1 MFFVDCAGNFITCL
15 KGHVLV
21 REDGHGHALA
31 LSFQSQKAQ
40 HKAAMP
46 GAQLWLGS
54 RIQQTHMAVLNAA
67 RSISSPPNS
76 PVWLPQFNHE
86 GGIFTRAGAFK
97 IHNER
102 NDKLC
107 LEKEALLEGV
117 GGAQLPENRYLWFEP
132 PRPWPL
138 VAHRAAA
145 PGAPAGP
152 SVHMKVL
159 S

>member
-1 MFFVDCAGNFITCL
+1 MPLHC
-15 KGHVLV
+15 HSRV
-21 REDGHGHALA
+21 RRHSTRLQCQVHSHGWEAEFSKRVWLCRM
-31 LSFQSQKAQ
+31 Q
-40 HKAAMP
+40 HKA
-46 GAQLWLGS
+46 
-54 RIQQTHMAVLNAA
+54 
-67 RSISSPPNS
+67 SPLPPSS